1 MGYNKNTQHAIE
13 DIPDIRTFEEL
24 IDNLM
29 ISEEDKT
36 IMRLHYLD
44 DKNFAFI
51 ADYLGYSVS
60 WIKKRH
66 LRILRKVT
74 KLL

>member
-1 MGYNKNTQHAIE
+1 MGYNKNIQHAIE
-13 DIPDIRTFEEL
+13 DIPNIHTFEEL

-51 ADYLGYSVS
+51 ADYLGYSES